1 MEPLIVLAKAAAATS
16 AATTPL
22 WVTVLVGIVGAVATL
37 LVALGGAIA
46 KDRARR
52 RENHAA
58 AVRTLIGWRELP
70 YQLRRRVDDSDSEIA
85 RLRDLAHTLQRDIS
99 YYETLLTSENRH
111 LGRAYAAAAGAIKQD
126 ASDHI
131 KDAWTGPPAD
141 GPAGQV
147 LDNWGPGAPNGKLQ
161 VLLDEL
167 PWRFGWR
174 RLVPRSFRS

>member
-1 MEPLIVLAKAAAATS
+1 MEPLIVLAKEATATS

-22 WVTVLVGIVGAVATL
+22 WVTVLVGIGGALATL
-37 LVALGGAIA
+37 LVALGGAMA

-58 AVRTLIGWRELP
+58 AVRTLIGWHELP
-70 YQLRRRVDDSDSEIA
+70 YQIRRRVDDSDTEIA
-85 RLRDLAHTLQRDIS
+85 RLRDLAHGLQQRIC
-99 YYETLLTSENRH
+99 YYEALLTSENKH
-111 LGRAYAAAAGAIKQD
+111 LGRAYADAAAAIRQG

-131 KDAWTGPPAD
+131 KDAWNGPPAD
-141 GPAGQV
+141 GPAGQD
-147 LDNWGPGAPNGKLQ
+147 LNNWGPGAPNSTLH

-174 RLVPRSFRS
+174 RWVPRRLRS